1 MRNDGGFPMFTRRII
16 RIAGALIAAAQCST
30 PAFPADAP
38 DIEQQVERAVGQ
50 SLQGDAAAAVKTL
63 AAVPADKVSGENA
76 ELRTCVLQ
84 RFGANSV
91 AEKPAS
97 TGDAWIDSLA
107 LAYQT
112 YWHRSLTHPKQ
123 VADAEKVLRAKIG
136 AALGRKLAT
145 DTDVDAADADLEKQA
160 LAHGYHVL
168 LGRTPP
174 LLELMLWHK
183 TTVDDRTVPLPD
195 GPEVVRVNLL
205 DDFVLRGWA
214 YYVTCGQRSAGGWA
228 TDDGL
233 FAVVPAY
240 RSITDETFN
249 VRVVA
254 HEGQHFAD
262 KRVFKTLESWELE
275 YRGKLAE
282 FALADEAQGSTRQ
295 LICENREDSKDS
307 PHGYANSQ
315 VVRIVSARLGSD
327 PEAFC
332 RAATL
337 PGQPLRDAA
346 KALLLEDTA
355 QRRAATH

>member
-1 MRNDGGFPMFTRRII
+1 
-16 RIAGALIAAAQCST
+16 
-30 PAFPADAP
+30 
-38 DIEQQVERAVGQ
+38 
-50 SLQGDAAAAVKTL
+50 
-63 AAVPADKVSGENA
+63 
-76 ELRTCVLQ
+76 
-84 RFGANSV
+84 
-91 AEKPAS
+91 
-97 TGDAWIDSLA
+97 
-107 LAYQT
+107 
-112 YWHRSLTHPKQ
+112 
-123 VADAEKVLRAKIG
+123 
-136 AALGRKLAT
+136 
-145 DTDVDAADADLEKQA
+145 
-160 LAHGYHVL
+160 L

-174 LLELMLWHK
+174 LRELMLWRK
-183 TTVDDRTVPLPD
+183 TTIDDRTVPLPD

-205 DDFVLRGWA
+205 DDFLLRGWA

-249 VRVVA
+249 VRFVA

-307 PHGYANSQ
+307 PHGYANAQ
-315 VVRIVSARLGSD
+315 VVRVVSARLGGD
-327 PEAFC
+327 PETFC
-332 RAATL
+332 HAAAL

-355 QRRAATH
+355 QRRAAIGQLREAPPTTN

>member
-1 MRNDGGFPMFTRRII
+1 M
-16 RIAGALIAAAQCST
+16 
-30 PAFPADAP
+30 
-38 DIEQQVERAVGQ
+38 
-50 SLQGDAAAAVKTL
+50 
-63 AAVPADKVSGENA
+63 
-76 ELRTCVLQ
+76 
-84 RFGANSV
+84 AN
-91 AEKPAS
+91 
-97 TGDAWIDSLA
+97 
-107 LAYQT
+107 AYQT

-123 VADAEKVLRAKIG
+123 VADAEKALRAKIG
-136 AALGRKLAT
+136 AAMGRKLAS
-145 DTDVDAADADLEKQA
+145 DADFDTAEAALEKQA
-160 LAHGYHVL
+160 LSRGFHVL

-174 LLELMLWHK
+174 LRELMLWRK
-183 TTVDDRTVPLPD
+183 TTIDDRTVPLPD

-205 DDFVLRGWA
+205 DDFTLRGWA

-249 VRVVA
+249 VRFVA

-262 KRVFKTLESWELE
+262 KRVFKSLESWELE
-275 YRGKLAE
+275 YRGKLAA

-307 PHGYANSQ
+307 PHGYANAQ
-315 VVRIVSARLGSD
+315 VVRVVSTRLGSD
-327 PEAFC
+327 PETFC
-332 RAATL
+332 HATTL

-355 QRRAATH
+355 RRRAAAQAR